1 MPQISPA
8 RPATRPAA
16 RVRADVRIIACTAI
30 VDSDHVLL
38 VQQGRG
44 PSAGCWTLPGGRL
57 LPGETLSAA
66 ALRET
71 RQETGVEVELDG
83 VVGVYSYVGRSG
95 QPRSRFCFS
104 ASIVGGRPRFDGRE
118 IRDLR
123 WFRFEHLPNVHEA
136 LLWKPQILR
145 KMLGDIQRGQRL
157 PLDLLRNFDPAF
169 RAAA

>member
-8 RPATRPAA
+8 QAA
-16 RVRADVRIIACTAI
+16 PTAPHLRTDRRIIACTAI

-44 PSAGCWTLPGGRL
+44 SSAGCWTLPGGRL
-57 LPGETLSAA
+57 NPGEALSAA
-66 ALRET
+66 AL
-71 RQETGVEVELDG
+71 QETQEETGLAVELDG
-83 VVGVYSYVGRSG
+83 VVGVYSYTARSG
-95 QPRSRFCFS
+95 RQCSRFCFS
-104 ASIVGGRPRFDGRE
+104 ASIVGGRPRFDGCA

-123 WFRFEHLPNVHEA
+123 WFGFDQLPMVHDA
-136 LLWKPQILR
+136 LLWKPEVLR

-169 RAAA
+169 KAAA